1 MRGKRS
7 DDELEQSGSGL
18 DADRP
23 KEHDMLERLSQ
34 KLLRLDREAMELAAT
49 MRRKAKTT

>member
-1 MRGKRS
+1 MHRKRS

-23 KEHDMLERLSQ
+23 KERDMLERLSQ
-34 KLLRLDREAMELAAT
+34 KLMRLDREAMQLAAT
-49 MRRKAKTT
+49 MRRKAKPT